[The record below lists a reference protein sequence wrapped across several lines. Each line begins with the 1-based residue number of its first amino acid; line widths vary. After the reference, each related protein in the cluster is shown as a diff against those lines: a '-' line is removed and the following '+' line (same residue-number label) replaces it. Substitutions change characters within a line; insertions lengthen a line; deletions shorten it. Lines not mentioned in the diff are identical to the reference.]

1 MLSSFRRLS
10 KSKVGT
16 LIMAVILAGI
26 LAGFALSDI
35 RNFGSGDI
43 GFGMGSSTLV
53 KVGNQKIEEREMSEA
68 MQRRLS
74 EVRQQR
80 PDAQYS
86 AVANDFRTILNA
98 LIDQKTL
105 IAFAE
110 KFGFHVSK
118 RLVDAEIAQLP
129 DTKGLNGKFSDE
141 AYQAFLAKRR
151 MTDEQVREIIQ
162 GGLLQRLLLTPVA
175 ANAHV
180 PVGLATPY
188 ASMLLE
194 SRQGTAAVVPAEAF
208 AAGLK
213 PTDAQ
218 VQQFYAKNQGRYIVP
233 EQRSLRIATIGAAN
247 VEGVTASEQEIAA
260 YYNSNKATYASA
272 STRNLTQVV
281 VQDQKSAA
289 AIAAKAKAGQ
299 TLAAAAGA
307 GAAIDLPNQS
317 RDAFASAAGQNVA
330 NAVFSAPTGAVVGP
344 MQSDFGWV
352 VVKVN
357 SVKALGGKTLAQ
369 AHNEIAAKLTAD
381 KRKAA
386 IEDLVDKV
394 QTALDDGSNFAEA
407 AAAAKLSVTD
417 TPLVMANGASR
428 ANASVRVPQGLAP
441 ALKTGFEIAPNDPP
455 EIVTLPGDAGYA
467 MVAPANVVS
476 AAPAPLAQIKER
488 VARDWIVEQA
498 MARAKAAADAIAAKV
513 SKGVAMAEAVKQA
526 GVSLPAPRPIA
537 ARRLQIANAQGQI
550 PTALQ
555 MLFSLAEG
563 KTRMVAD
570 GQGRGFYVVRA
581 DKVIPG
587 NAMLQP
593 ALISQM
599 QKELSEGVSEE
610 YARQFVAAVQ
620 KELGVKRNDAAIA
633 KLQQRLMQGG
643 N

>member
-16 LIMAVILAGI
+16 LIMAIILAGI

-53 KVGNQKIEEREMSEA
+53 KVGDQKIEERDMSEA
-68 MQRRLS
+68 MQRRLA
-74 EVRQQR
+74 ELRQQK
-80 PDAQYS
+80 PDAQYQ
-86 AVANDFRTILNA
+86 AVANDFKAILNA

-105 IAFAE
+105 LAFAE

-118 RLVDAEIAQLP
+118 RLVDAEISQLP

-141 AYQAFLAKRR
+141 MYQQFLARRR
-151 MTDEQVREIIQ
+151 MTDEQVRDIIE

-175 ANAHV
+175 ANARV
-180 PVGLATPY
+180 PIGLATPY

-194 SRQGTAAVVPAEAF
+194 SREGTAAVVPAEAF
-208 AAGLK
+208 AVGLK
-213 PTDAQ
+213 PTDAE
-218 VQQFYAKNQGRYIVP
+218 VQQYYSKNQGRYMVP
-233 EQRSLRIATIGAAN
+233 EQRSLRIATMGAAN
-247 VEGVTASEQEIAA
+247 VEGIAASEQEIAA

-281 VQDQKSAA
+281 VQDQTSAA

-299 TLAAAAGA
+299 TLAAASGGNAVELAGQ
-307 GAAIDLPNQS
+307 N
-317 RDAFASAAGQNVA
+317 RDAFASAAGENLA
-330 NAVFSAPTGAVVGP
+330 SAVFSAANGAVVGP

-357 SVKALGGKTLAQ
+357 SVKEQGGKSLAQ
-369 AHNEIAAKLTAD
+369 AHSEIAAKLTAE

-407 AAAAKLSVTD
+407 AAAAKLTVTE

-428 ANASVRVPQGLAP
+428 TNASLHVPKGLAP

-455 EIVTLPGDAGYA
+455 EIVTLPENAGYA
-467 MVAPANVVS
+467 MVAPANVVA
-476 AAPAPLAQIKER
+476 AAPAPLAQIRDR
-488 VARDWIVEQA
+488 VAHDWVAEQA
-498 MARAKAAADAIAAKV
+498 MARAKAAAEAMAAKV
-513 SKGVAMAEAVKQA
+513 SKGMTMAEAVKQA
-526 GVSLPAPRPIA
+526 GVALPAPRPVA
-537 ARRLQIANAQGQI
+537 ARRLQIANAEGQI

-581 DKVIPG
+581 DKIIPG
-587 NAMLQP
+587 NALLQP
-593 ALISQM
+593 TLITQM
-599 QKELSEGVSEE
+599 QKELSDNVSEE
-610 YARQFVAAVQ
+610 YAREFVAAMQ
-620 KELGVKRNDAAIA
+620 KELGIKRNSEAIA
-633 KLQQRLMQGG
+633 KLQMRLLQGG

>member
-1 MLSSFRRLS
+1 MLSSFRRMS
-10 KSKVGT
+10 KSKAGT
-16 LIMAVILAGI
+16 MIMAVILMGI

-43 GFGMGSSTLV
+43 GIGMGSSTLV
-53 KVGNQKIEEREMSEA
+53 KVGNEKIEERDMSDA
-68 MQRRLS
+68 MQRRLA
-74 EVRQQR
+74 ELRQQR
-80 PDAQYS
+80 PDAQYA
-86 AVANDFRTILNA
+86 AVANDFKTILNA

-141 AYQAFLAKRR
+141 MYQAFLQRRR
-151 MTDEQVREIIQ
+151 MTDEQVRDIIE

-175 ANAHV
+175 ANARV

-194 SRQGTAAVVPAEAF
+194 SREGTAAVVPAEAF
-208 AAGLK
+208 AVGLK

-218 VQQFYAKNQGRYIVP
+218 VQQYYSKNQGRYMIP
-233 EQRSLRIATIGAAN
+233 EQRSLRIATMGAAN
-247 VEGVTASEQEIAA
+247 VEGLSASEKEIAA
-260 YYNSNKATYASA
+260 YYNANKATYASA

-299 TLAAAAGA
+299 PL
-307 GAAIDLPNQS
+307 GAASGGNAVDLAGQS
-317 RDAFASAAGQNVA
+317 REAFASAAGENVA
-330 NAVFSAPTGAVVGP
+330 NAVFSAASGAIVGP

-357 SVKALGGKTLAQ
+357 SVKEQGGKTLAQ
-369 AHNEIAAKLTAD
+369 AHSEIAEKLNAE

-386 IEDLVDKV
+386 LEDLVDKV
-394 QTALDDGSNFAEA
+394 QTAIDEGSNFAEA
-407 AAAAKLSVTD
+407 AAAAKLNVTE

-428 ANASVRVPQGLAP
+428 TNASVHIPQDLAP

-455 EIVTLPGDAGYA
+455 EIVTLPGGAGYA

-476 AAPAPLAQIKER
+476 AAPAPLAQIRQR
-488 VARDWIVEQA
+488 VEHDWIAEQA
-498 MARAKAAADAIAAKV
+498 MARAKAAAEAMAAKV
-513 SKGVAMAEAVKQA
+513 SKGMSMADAVKQA
-526 GVSLPAPRPIA
+526 GVPLPAPRPLA
-537 ARRLQIANAQGQI
+537 ARRLQIANAQGKV

-555 MLFSLAEG
+555 MLFSLAQG
-563 KTRMVAD
+563 NSRSVAD
-570 GQGRGFYVVRA
+570 GQGRGFYVVKA
-581 DKVIPG
+581 DKVTPG
-587 NAMLQP
+587 NALLQP
-593 ALISQM
+593 SLVARM
-599 QKELSEGVSEE
+599 QTELSEGVSEE
-610 YARQFVAAVQ
+610 YARQFVAAMQ
-620 KELGVKRNDAAIA
+620 KELGVKRNSELIA
-633 KLQQRLMQGG
+633 KLQLRLMQGG